1 MAFCKGQEDATD
13 AKALNKSLDAVVQN
27 LLQTYFATYGYSFPL
42 TDDRKMDQLIQ
53 ETERSRE
60 MVNQIAYKTFTT
72 HAPDQG
78 MLPTGQK
85 AWQSQGITIENSLL
99 VCEGGNFCETC
110 KGESD
115 ECHGAR
121 YLVPFS
127 PEFPHLEVLIQE
139 TDEQRCL
146 GVGVVSRDYG
156 NHAMPG
162 QTKGTVGYLVDKGK
176 ILGPFEPV
184 SIYGKEYEGA
194 MAYRGDLIGCTIM
207 FQELKDG
214 KVPIQITLNGKQIT
228 QDKILIEYNPPE
240 KSLYPFI
247 SMGQTGIRV
256 LAKLCPSPNGDAHL
270 IGTIK
275 ATTDSMAEK
284 MTSNWKKVDAI
295 VERINGELSNADE
308 EFEEL
313 NCLVLKE
320 LRHFKQLITD
330 PDQLERDEALESIRV
345 KVQGCLECGVD
356 MFFTGEDLE
365 HLVESNKP
373 EPVLEPLREQ
383 EICHLNEKDGPGLED
398 QQPQNSLLKRT
409 HENLEELKQTADSK
423 FTSVLESLELAE
435 TEAKKRKRYQK
446 EKRERVET
454 NLRNIQESL
463 KDLLKARLS
472 TSMPNDIYE
481 PQIQMQIH

>member
-1 MAFCKGQEDATD
+1 
-13 AKALNKSLDAVVQN
+13 
-27 LLQTYFATYGYSFPL
+27 
-42 TDDRKMDQLIQ
+42 
-53 ETERSRE
+53 
-60 MVNQIAYKTFTT
+60 
-72 HAPDQG
+72 
-78 MLPTGQK
+78 
-85 AWQSQGITIENSLL
+85 
-99 VCEGGNFCETC
+99 
-110 KGESD
+110 
-115 ECHGAR
+115 
-121 YLVPFS
+121 
-127 PEFPHLEVLIQE
+127 
-139 TDEQRCL
+139 
-146 GVGVVSRDYG
+146 
-156 NHAMPG
+156 
-162 QTKGTVGYLVDKGK
+162 
-176 ILGPFEPV
+176 
-184 SIYGKEYEGA
+184 
-194 MAYRGDLIGCTIM
+194 
-207 FQELKDG
+207 
-214 KVPIQITLNGKQIT
+214 
-228 QDKILIEYNPPE
+228 
-240 KSLYPFI
+240 
-247 SMGQTGIRV
+247 
-256 LAKLCPSPNGDAHL
+256 
-270 IGTIK
+270 
-275 ATTDSMAEK
+275 MAEK

-365 HLVESNKP
+365 YLVESNKP

-446 EKRERVET
+446 EKRERVTT

-472 TSMPNDIYE
+472 TSRPNDMYE